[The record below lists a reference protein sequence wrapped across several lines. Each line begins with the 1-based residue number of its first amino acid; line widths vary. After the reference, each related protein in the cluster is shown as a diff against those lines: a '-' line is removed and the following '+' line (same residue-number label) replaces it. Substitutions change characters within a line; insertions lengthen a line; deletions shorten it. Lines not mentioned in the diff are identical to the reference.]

1 MSLVFM
7 EEVKRNNRS
16 VFNPLFSFA
25 CWNEMEVNSQE
36 WLGRGHAKEMTKFV
50 KNIILGSHA
59 SI

>member
-36 WLGRGHAKEMTKFV
+36 WLGRGHAKEMIKFMS
-50 KNIILGSHA
+50 KT
-59 SI
+59 